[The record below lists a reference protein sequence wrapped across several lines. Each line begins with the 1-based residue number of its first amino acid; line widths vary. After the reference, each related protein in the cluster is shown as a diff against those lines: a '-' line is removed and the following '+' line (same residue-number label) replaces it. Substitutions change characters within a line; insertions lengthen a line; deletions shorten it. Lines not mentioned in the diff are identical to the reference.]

1 MHDLTQRM
9 TVSKKF
15 MYIPN
20 RRQALLE
27 VAAREQKNEDDWLGG
42 EVDKIAENA
51 MEIVEVRLAEE
62 QRLRE
67 ALAAVQADQLAIL
80 EEARLQIVGEPVVRG
95 WHSWSHGL
103 LAPECDRRR
112 AADHR
117 ASTGSAKDQP
127 PVRSKNN
134 ADLNNVILPEF
145 DGMLTL
151 RKIYW
156 N

>member
-1 MHDLTQRM
+1 MTLRFPEQDLEALSVFLCFSIIRFTMHDLGMM
-9 TVSKKF
+9 TRRVTVFKKF

-27 VAAREQKNEDDWLGG
+27 VAAREEKEGDDWLRG

-51 MEIVEVRLAEE
+51 MEILEVRLAEE

-112 AADHR
+112 A
-117 ASTGSAKDQP
+117 
-127 PVRSKNN
+127 
-134 ADLNNVILPEF
+134 
-145 DGMLTL
+145 
-151 RKIYW
+151 
-156 N
+156 